1 MSVSVFIQRLLQR
14 PKRPRTVYTIFH
26 NANAMKLSWVDRN
39 DDRGAYVVSWQDVI
53 RVQAFKRDLYAVD
66 LICTELILRDDRA
79 LEINEEMDGW
89 DSLVQ
94 KLPEYLPGCK
104 KFHEWFMDVAIPAFE
119 TNETTLYQRD
129 E

>member
-1 MSVSVFIQRLLQR
+1 
-14 PKRPRTVYTIFH
+14 
-26 NANAMKLSWVDRN
+26 MKLSWVDRR
-39 DDRGAYVVSWQDVI
+39 DDRGEYVVAWQDVI
-53 RVQAFKRDLYAVD
+53 RVEAFKIDLFTVD
-66 LICTELILRDDRA
+66 QICIELILRDGYA

-89 DSLVQ
+89 FELME

-104 KFHEWFMDVAIPAFE
+104 KFHEWFMNVAVPAFE